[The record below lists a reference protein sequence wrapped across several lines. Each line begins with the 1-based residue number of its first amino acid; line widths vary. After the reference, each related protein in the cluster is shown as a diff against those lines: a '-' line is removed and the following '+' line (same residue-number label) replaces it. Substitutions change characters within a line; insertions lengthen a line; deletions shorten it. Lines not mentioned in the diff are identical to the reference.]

1 MQGLYN
7 NRLIVNTRPPK
18 TPSIDPR
25 SLVPVQ
31 GAIPSDSIYNLVSE
45 SGDGLGNPGFGTQGP
60 GQSISESLGLSQS
73 QSSMAQSAMSIGMQA
88 VGIPGMVASPVSALA
103 MTNNPNAALES
114 LAMAVV
120 GKANPQVAM
129 ALSLFSMLSTAF
141 SNQQSLT
148 QTEQEALAQV
158 MENMNQEAVMD
169 AEMGGLGGGIGGV
182 GIGAADGSIGGLGG
196 LGSIG
201 DSVGI
206 GAGLGGLGALG
217 GIGGIGGIGGAVGV
231 GGEGFGESIGGIG
244 GIGSTDGIGNDGIGG
259 AGDDG
264 EGGIGDGASDGGGAG
279 DGGDGGGTVICTVL
293 HSNGLISDGIYK
305 LDAQYGKLVDPII
318 YAGYRKLADPL
329 VILMTNGKWYNEYL
343 VKLVFLLGYPAVVAM
358 AASLDASYKASLYGK
373 FILRSGTKL
382 CRSVGNK
389 FFGENLDDRS

>member
-31 GAIPSDSIYNLVSE
+31 GSIPSDSIYNLVSE

-60 GQSISESLGLSQS
+60 GQSIAESLGLSPS

-129 ALSLFSMLSTAF
+129 ALSLFSMLSNAF

-158 MENMNQEAVMD
+158 MENMNQEAAMD
-169 AEMGGLGGGIGGV
+169 AEMGGLGGGIGGA

-206 GAGLGGLGALG
+206 GAGLGGPGALG

-231 GGEGFGESIGGIG
+231 GGEGFGASI
-244 GIGSTDGIGNDGIGG
+244 G
-259 AGDDG
+259 AGDS
-264 EGGIGDGASDGGGAG
+264 DGASAGDSDGGDSDGSSG
-279 DGGDGGGTVICTVL
+279 DGGDGG
-293 HSNGLISDGIYK
+293 DG
-305 LDAQYGKLVDPII
+305 
-318 YAGYRKLADPL
+318 
-329 VILMTNGKWYNEYL
+329 W
-343 VKLVFLLGYPAVVAM
+343 
-358 AASLDASYKASLYGK
+358 
-373 FILRSGTKL
+373 
-382 CRSVGNK
+382 
-389 FFGENLDDRS
+389 